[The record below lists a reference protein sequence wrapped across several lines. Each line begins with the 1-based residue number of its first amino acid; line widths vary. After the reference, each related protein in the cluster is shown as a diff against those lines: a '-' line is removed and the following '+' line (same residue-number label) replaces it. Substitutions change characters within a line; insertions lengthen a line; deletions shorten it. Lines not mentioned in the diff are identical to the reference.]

1 MIPGG
6 SLESMR
12 KVLILP
18 IDIKSREMDARLLHA
33 VMALDAGWQVITGSK
48 TLINRNLWRLPRGVY
63 LFSTLA
69 PGRQRIARC
78 LRRMGFASQ
87 GWDEEGLIYGDREI
101 YLRERVCPSTMAL
114 IDQIFAWGQAHAE
127 DLAVPAR
134 QAGKSVEVAGNP
146 RLDLL
151 HPRLQTLHEEEAARL
166 RKAHGDFV
174 LVTTNLSW
182 ANPHVIPKEQK
193 DLHAPV
199 SRNDDREGARSYL
212 EYQKRMLKAFRS
224 ALPAL
229 ARALPDTTIVLRPH
243 PVENLESWKE
253 LLSPFPNV
261 RVIRQGG
268 VIPWILASR
277 ILLHS
282 NSTTGLEAC
291 LLGSCP
297 VAYVPFTS
305 PRHES
310 PLPNGV
316 SLTATTE
323 NELVELISGILSGSV
338 PDTSSQEAFLNRYIH
353 RTDDLLTGHFLNR
366 AEELLDRTAPS
377 LTMNFATRAYLLA
390 RHVSKAMRR
399 GHARDTHR
407 RNIYPDTEPEEIAS
421 RARLLARC
429 IGAEC
434 AERITVRPI
443 VSNIYEM
450 TLASR

>member
-1 MIPGG
+1 
-6 SLESMR
+6 MR
-12 KVLILP
+12 KILILP

-33 VMALDAGWQVITGSK
+33 VMALDAGWRVITGSK

-69 PGRQRIARC
+69 PGRLRIARC
-78 LRRMGFASQ
+78 LRRMGFAAQ

-101 YLRERVCPSTMAL
+101 YLRERISASTMAL
-114 IDQIFAWGQAHAE
+114 MDQIFAWGQAHAE
-127 DLAVPAR
+127 DLAGPAR
-134 QAGKSVEVAGNP
+134 EAGKSVEVAGNP

-151 HPRLQTLHEEEAARL
+151 HPRLQALHEEEASRL
-166 RKAHGDFV
+166 RETHGDFI

-193 DLHAPV
+193 DLHEPV
-199 SRNDDREGARSYL
+199 ATDDSREGARSYL
-212 EYQKRMLKAFRS
+212 EYQKRMLTAFRS

-229 ARALPDTTIVLRPH
+229 AHALPNTTIVLRPH

-253 LLSPFPNV
+253 LLAPFPNV
-261 RVIRQGG
+261 RVIREGG

-282 NSTTGLEAC
+282 NSTTGLEAR
-291 LLGSCP
+291 LLGGCP

-323 NELVELISGILSGSV
+323 EELVELISGILSGSA
-338 PDTSSQEAFLNRYIH
+338 PDTSSQEAFLDRYIH
-353 RTDDLLTGHFLNR
+353 RTGDLLTGHFLDR
-366 AEELLDRTAPS
+366 AEELLDRAAPS
-377 LTMNFATRAYLLA
+377 PLVNITTRAYLLA
-390 RHVSKAMRR
+390 RHVSKALRR
-399 GHARDTHR
+399 GHARDIHR
-407 RNIYPDTEPEEIAS
+407 RNIYPDTEPAEIAR
-421 RARLLARC
+421 RAELLARC

-434 AERITVRPI
+434 AERITVRSLG
-443 VSNIYEM
+443 SNIYEL
-450 TLASR
+450 TLS